1 MLPISSPSLCRS
13 LHHLCLKE
21 GAPAAWARS
30 GHLRHHPRGT
40 PELVRGWPLP
50 SSSWLAGLGPPCP
63 SHLGTFAPARRPAL
77 QHLLGRPHRRQL
89 ICSLSAPGPPLSLCK
104 LTPCHQYQPLSQTK
118 HPSLP
123 SSASSPDL
131 PTAFSPPG
139 PRLPLWVL
147 FPPRP
152 GPPLQPPLP
161 GAHLPSSPCISLL
174 GETNSGQIQPTT
186 YSEHL
191 RWLEKM
197 GLKHFPG
204 PHQTACC
211 PPLPLPPAN
220 NLPPCRGHRSNWK
233 AMARSSLTSPARLPP
248 YSGTGLPAVP
258 GHWLQDTR
266 DPNTLTRGPWQPALR
281 SGLCAHPQDE
291 PTLPAASLLQKSIR
305 VFCLRCA
312 SPTPGRFG
320 PRHVTAT
327 VTLSG

>member
-1 MLPISSPSLCRS
+1 M
-13 LHHLCLKE
+13 
-21 GAPAAWARS
+21 
-30 GHLRHHPRGT
+30 
-40 PELVRGWPLP
+40 
-50 SSSWLAGLGPPCP
+50 
-63 SHLGTFAPARRPAL
+63 
-77 QHLLGRPHRRQL
+77 GRPHRRPL
-89 ICSLSAPGPPLSLCK
+89 TCSLSAPGPPLSLCK

-152 GPPLQPPLP
+152 SPPLQPPLP

-174 GETNSGQIQPTT
+174 GETNSGQIQLTA

-204 PHQTACC
+204 SPGSPWVPWLETTGPRRPQTACC
-211 PPLPLPPAN
+211 SPLPLPPAN
-220 NLPPCRGHRSNWK
+220 NLPPCRGRRSNWK
-233 AMARSSLTSPARLPP
+233 AMARSSPTSPARLPP
-248 YSGTGLPAVP
+248 YPGTGLPAVP

-281 SGLCAHPQDE
+281 SGLCTHPQDE

-305 VFCLRCA
+305 VFCLRCT
-312 SPTPGRFG
+312 SPTPSWFG
-320 PRHVTAT
+320 PRHITAT
-327 VTLSG
+327 VTLSR